1 MVDLNDYYNKLLPS
15 NVWKLCVSTQGDYD
29 SMSKLTNF
37 FSDDTIES
45 KGKEKTS
52 MIREYPISKVAKNEW
67 LEFAMYTVEA
77 RAIPN
82 MIDGMKPVQ
91 RFYVYSSIKNS
102 KTDFKKVSAVSGVVS
117 DYGYNHGESSAAG
130 AGQLMAA
137 DWSNNICLVE
147 GRGSFGTRLVQSAA
161 AARYTYTRLHK
172 NFNRY
177 IKDIDLA
184 PVHDDPEHEPPAFY
198 VPVIPLVLANG
209 VKGIATGFATNILPR
224 DPEDLVR
231 ACQEYI
237 KTGDIKAKVK
247 IKFPDFNGT
256 VTYNAEENRYFCN
269 GIFERKGKTV
279 LLITEVPYGYD
290 REGYVQVLDKLEE
303 RGDIVGYDDL
313 CDKMGFRFEV
323 KLKLNTSSSWD
334 DEKIIREFKLAKSY
348 AENLTV
354 INHNGKLKEY
364 TDERDLIRDFCD
376 YRMTIL
382 QKRIDLRKSEFT
394 EEARW
399 LKVKMQFIQ
408 AVLDDKIKFK
418 NKKKDEVGYQILET
432 TEAIKDDI
440 DRLLRLNIMSLTAE
454 MVKQL
459 EKEIK
464 EAQKELAYWSKT
476 TTKEQ
481 FIGDLN
487 ELSV

>member
-1 MVDLNDYYNKLLPS
+1 
-15 NVWKLCVSTQGDYD
+15 
-29 SMSKLTNF
+29 MSGLTNF
-37 FSDDTIES
+37 FDGDTVEPN
-45 KGKEKTS
+45 GKKVKS
-52 MIREYPISKVAKNEW
+52 MIREYPISKVAQNEW

-102 KTDFKKVSAVSGVVS
+102 KTEFKKVSAVSGVVS

-184 PVHDDPEHEPPAFY
+184 PVHDDPEHEPPSFY

-237 KTGDIKAKVK
+237 KTGNIKSKVK
-247 IKFPDFNGT
+247 IKFPDFKGT
-256 VTYNAEENRYFCN
+256 VTYSADENRYYCN
-269 GIFERKGKTV
+269 GVFERKGKTV

-290 REGYVQVLDKLEE
+290 REGYVEVLDKLEE
-303 RGDIVGYDDL
+303 KGDIVGYDDL
-313 CDKMGFRFEV
+313 CDKTGFKFEV
-323 KLKLNTSSSWD
+323 KLKQNTSANWD
-334 DEKIIREFKLAKSY
+334 DQKIISAFKLSKPFS
-348 AENLTV
+348 ENLTV
-354 INHNGKLKEY
+354 IDSRGKLKEY
-364 TDERDLIRDFCD
+364 DDERNLVRDFCD
-376 YRMTIL
+376 YRTTIL
-382 QKRIDLRKSEFT
+382 QKRIDLRKVEST
-394 EEARW
+394 ELARW
-399 LKVKMQFIQ
+399 LTVKMQFIQ

-418 NKKKDEVGYQILET
+418 NKKKDEVAKQIFET
-432 TEAIKDDI
+432 TDAIQDDI
-440 DRLLRLNIMSLTAE
+440 DRLLRINILSLTAE

-459 EKEIK
+459 ETEIK
-464 EAQKELAYWSKT
+464 DAQKELAYWSKT

-481 FIGDLN
+481 FLKDLT
-487 ELSV
+487 ELTAE